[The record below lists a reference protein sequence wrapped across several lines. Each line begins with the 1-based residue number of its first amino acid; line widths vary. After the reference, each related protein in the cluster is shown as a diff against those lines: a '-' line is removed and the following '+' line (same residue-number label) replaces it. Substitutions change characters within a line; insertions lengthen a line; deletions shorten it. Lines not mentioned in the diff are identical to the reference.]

1 MKILIAEDDLTSR
14 CMLEGILAKW
24 DFEVLATVDGNE
36 AWEKLR
42 DPDPPQLAIL
52 DWMMPGM
59 DGVEVC
65 RRLRGVNTANP
76 TYVIL
81 LTALGSK
88 EDIVKGLSAGADD
101 YLTKPFD
108 NDELHARIDVGR
120 RFVELQASLVQRV
133 VELQGALDH
142 VKILQG
148 ILPIC
153 MYCHKIRTDQESWE
167 RIEKYISER
176 SGAEFSHSL
185 CPECLEKHHPD
196 DGD

>member
-14 CMLEGILAKW
+14 CMLETILTQW
-24 DFEVLATVDGNE
+24 DFEVLAAVDGNE
-36 AWEKLR
+36 ASEKLR

-65 RRLRGVNTANP
+65 RRLRGANTDNP

-108 NDELHARIDVGR
+108 NDELRARIEVGR
-120 RFVELQASLVQRV
+120 RVLELQTSLAQRIVELQD
-133 VELQGALDH
+133 ALNH
-142 VKILQG
+142 VKTLQG

-153 MYCHKIRTDQESWE
+153 MHCHKIRTDQESWE

-176 SGAEFSHSL
+176 SNAEFSHSL
-185 CPECLEKHHPD
+185 CPECLDEQYPD
-196 DGD
+196 DGE